1 MQELWYITVAIS
13 IYTVDATAQLKLPAS
28 TIVAHYNYIINNYYA
43 NTMHDCALHGI
54 ILMESIKVKI
64 GL

>member
-13 IYTVDATAQLKLPAS
+13 IYTVDATVQLPAS
-28 TIVAHYNYIINNYYA
+28 TVDAHYNYIINNYYA
-43 NTMHDCALHGI
+43 NTMHECALHGI